1 MKYYSQPMRPSIALV
16 SARVAHDVDEDFTP
30 LRDALHAAGAD
41 VCSPDWD
48 DPAVDWSAFD
58 LAVLRATWDYSVR
71 VQEFL
76 SWAESTAR
84 RTRLLNPLPC
94 VRWNIDKHYLKDLAA
109 AGVPTI
115 PSHFIE
121 PGQDAHE
128 QAPRFLAATAA
139 REIVVKPA
147 IGAGSRDAQ
156 RHERSNVRGLCEHAQ
171 RIVDSGHSALLQPY
185 LESVDEHGEAAL
197 ICYAGQFS
205 HAIRKGALLKR
216 GVAAEQGLF
225 AKESI
230 TPRAPTAAELRLA
243 QQTLAAIPF
252 GIPLYARVD
261 LLLDEQGAPTVLEL
275 ELTEPSMFFAHAPE
289 AAARFAAVL
298 MKECLSGARATG
310 APSTAPRA

>member
-16 SARVAHDVDEDFTP
+16 SARVAHDVDEDFAP
-30 LRDALHAAGAD
+30 LRDALRSAGAD
-41 VCSPDWD
+41 VQCADWD
-48 DPAVDWSAFD
+48 DPSVDWGAFD
-58 LAVLRATWDYSVR
+58 LAVLRATWDYSLR
-71 VQEFL
+71 VHEFL
-76 SWAESTAR
+76 SWAEATAG

-94 VRWNIDKHYLKDLAA
+94 VRWNIDKHYLKHLAA

-121 PGQDAHE
+121 PGQDARE
-128 QAPRFLAATAA
+128 QAVRFLAGTPA

-156 RHERSNVRGLCEHAQ
+156 RHDRANVRDLCEHAQ
-171 RIVDSGHSALLQPY
+171 RIVDSGRSALLQPY
-185 LESVDEHGEAAL
+185 LDSVDEHGEAAL
-197 ICYAGQFS
+197 IWYAGQFS

-225 AKESI
+225 AKEHI
-230 TPRAPTAAELRLA
+230 MPRTPTAAELRVA
-243 QQTLAAIPF
+243 QQTLAAVPF

-275 ELTEPSMFFAHAPE
+275 ELAEPSMFFAHAPE

-298 MKECLSGARATG
+298 MKECLSGARVTG
-310 APSTAPRA
+310 ASSGAPRA